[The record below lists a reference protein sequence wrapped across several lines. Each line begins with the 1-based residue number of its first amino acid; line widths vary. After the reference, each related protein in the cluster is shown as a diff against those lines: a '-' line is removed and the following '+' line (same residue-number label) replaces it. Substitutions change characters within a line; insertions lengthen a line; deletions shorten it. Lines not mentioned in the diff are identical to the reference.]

1 MTLVIMAAGLGSRY
15 GGIKQADPLNEHGE
29 FIIDY
34 SIYDAIKAG
43 FDCVVL
49 IIRPEHHEI
58 FRSTKGKRLDG
69 YIKVDYAF
77 QQIDDVPAPYNDTLR
92 QKPWGT
98 VQAVLACRDIIK
110 GPFAVIN
117 ADDFYGRE
125 TFIKMADCLRHNNV
139 SDIPVFSMPGYVL
152 CNTLSKNGHVTRA
165 VCLKSDRDMLSQIV
179 ERKRIIATDNG
190 AAYIDCDGNASE
202 LDPQSTVSMNF
213 WGFDER
219 IFDLFKERFDAFL
232 AENGNSPTAEYV
244 LSTAIGECISLGKCK
259 VRIIPTDA
267 KWFGVTYAADKP
279 EVTAMLAKLISDGVY
294 PPKLF

>member
-43 FDCVVL
+43 FDRVVL

-58 FRSTKGKRLDG
+58 FKSTIGKRLEG

-77 QQIDDVPAPYNDTLR
+77 QRIDDVPEPYNKTPR

-98 VQAVLACRDIIK
+98 VQAVLACRDMIK
-110 GPFAVIN
+110 EPFAVIN

-125 TFIKMADCLRHNNV
+125 TFIKMADCLKNAKK

-165 VCLKSDRDMLSQIV
+165 VCLTSGDDMLSQIV
-179 ERKRIIATDNG
+179 ERKRIIAQGSG
-190 AAYIDCDGNASE
+190 AAYIDNDENAVE
-202 LDPQSTVSMNF
+202 LDPMSIVSMNF

-219 IFDLFKERFDAFL
+219 VFDLFKESFDTFL
-232 AENGNSPTAEYV
+232 AQNGNSPTAEYV
-244 LSTAIGECISLGKCK
+244 LSTAIGECIAAGKCG

-279 EVTAMLAKLISDGVY
+279 EVTAMLAELISGGVY
-294 PPKLF
+294 PDKLF

>member
-43 FDCVVL
+43 FDRVVL

-58 FRSTKGKRLDG
+58 FESTIGKRLAG
-69 YIKVDYAF
+69 HIKVDYAF
-77 QQIDDVPAPYNDTLR
+77 QRIDDVLEPYNSIPR

-98 VQAVLACRDIIK
+98 VQAVLSCRGIINE
-110 GPFAVIN
+110 PFAVIN

-125 TFIKMADCLRHNNV
+125 TFIKMAACLKQNKET
-139 SDIPVFSMPGYVL
+139 DIPVFSMPGYVL

-165 VCLKSDRDMLSQIV
+165 VCLTEGDGMLSQIV
-179 ERKRIIATDNG
+179 ERKRIIATDKG
-190 AAYIDCDGNASE
+190 AAYIDNDENAIE
-202 LDPQSTVSMNF
+202 LDPKSVVSMNF

-219 IFDLFKERFDAFL
+219 VFELFGDSFNAFL
-232 AENGNSPTAEYV
+232 AQNGNSPTAEYV
-244 LSTAIGECISLGKCK
+244 LSTAIGECILAGKCGVK
-259 VRIIPTDA
+259 IIPTDA

-294 PPKLF
+294 PSKLF